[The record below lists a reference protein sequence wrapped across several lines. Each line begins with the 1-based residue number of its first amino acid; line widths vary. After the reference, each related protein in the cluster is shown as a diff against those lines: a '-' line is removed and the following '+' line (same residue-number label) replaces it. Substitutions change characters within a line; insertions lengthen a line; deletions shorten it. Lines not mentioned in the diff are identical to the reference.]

1 MNPLVFFVELSGF
14 VFIAFS
20 VFWSIVA
27 LMFHRRF
34 NIPLPVAL
42 ALGFV
47 LQAVGFA
54 IMLGISLTS
63 KAQKASFN
71 TPEAYGSD
79 PFGTATASFPD
90 PFQSQA
96 PQGFSYP
103 EPTYKP
109 RDNSRVLFWVLSGLG
124 SILLIAAAPL
134 NWFYSFSA
142 SNSELSVGIFSSG
155 LEVWLLFTLLA
166 TVAAVALAIK
176 DWSAFSPILIGYFAS
191 WWFALSLAA
200 LTARVSFVNGMSSL
214 FQLPNL
220 ISYSDG
226 MTETVAQRVGE
237 AWLVVMPGSLV
248 LLAAAYWAAHRYAQ
262 SGKASTNQFI

>member
-1 MNPLVFFVELSGF
+1 MDPLRFFLELSGF

-27 LMFHRRF
+27 LMFHKRF

-71 TPEAYGSD
+71 PTPQFGSD
-79 PFGTATASFPD
+79 PFGSEVSQFAD
-90 PFQSQA
+90 PFQGSQR
-96 PQGFSYP
+96 FSYP
-103 EPTYKP
+103 EPSYKA
-109 RDNSRVLFWVLSGLG
+109 RDNSRILLWILSGVG

-134 NWFYSFSA
+134 NWFYSFSQ
-142 SNSELSVGIFSSG
+142 SNNELSVGIFSSG

-166 TVAAVALAIK
+166 TVTAVALAIK
-176 DWSAFSPILIGYFAS
+176 DWSAFTPILIGYFAA

-200 LTARVSFVNGMSSL
+200 LTSRIAFVKGMSAF
-214 FQLPNL
+214 FQLPDL
-220 ISYSDG
+220 ITYSGG
-226 MTETVAQRVGE
+226 MSETVAQRVGE
-237 AWLVVMPGSLV
+237 AWLVVLPGSML
-248 LLAAAYWAAHRYAQ
+248 LLAAAYFAAYRYAQ
-262 SGKASTNQFI
+262 SAKASTNQFI

>member
-1 MNPLVFFVELSGF
+1 MDFLTFFFQLSGF
-14 VFIAFS
+14 IFVAFS

-27 LMFHRRF
+27 FMFHKRF
-34 NIPLPVAL
+34 NTPLPVAL

-71 TPEAYGSD
+71 PAPQYGSD
-79 PFGTATASFPD
+79 PFGSSGAQFAD
-90 PFQSQA
+90 PFGSS
-96 PQGFSYP
+96 QGFSYP
-103 EPTYKP
+103 EPSYKA
-109 RDNSRVLFWVLSGLG
+109 RDNSRILLWILSGVG

-134 NWFYSFSA
+134 NWFYSFSQ
-142 SNSELSVGIFSSG
+142 SNAELSVGIFSSG

-166 TVAAVALAIK
+166 TVTAVALAIK
-176 DWSAFSPILIGYFAS
+176 DWSAFTPILIGYFAS

-200 LTARVSFVNGMSSL
+200 LTSRVAFVNGMSAL

-220 ISYSDG
+220 ITYTDG
-226 MTETVAQRVGE
+226 MSETVAQRVGE
-237 AWLVVMPGSLV
+237 AWLVVLPGSML
-248 LLAAAYWAAHRYAQ
+248 LLAAAYFAAYRYAQ